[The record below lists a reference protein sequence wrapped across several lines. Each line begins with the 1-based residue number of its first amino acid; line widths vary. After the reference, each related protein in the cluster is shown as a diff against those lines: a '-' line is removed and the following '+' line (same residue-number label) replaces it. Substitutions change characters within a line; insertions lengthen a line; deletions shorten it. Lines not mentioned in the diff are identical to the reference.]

1 MPFSLVR
8 TSRGRHS
15 GLTGF
20 TRKTVRAFR
29 REFERCVREKTEYRA
44 GYRIVLPD
52 GSIRYQ
58 YATGHP
64 VTNDAGDLVEFIGAS
79 MDMTEH
85 WLAATERSLA
95 EEALRKSE
103 ERWRA
108 VFENSAIGVALTDLS
123 GRFLATN
130 SAFQKML
137 GYTGE
142 EIGTLTFLELT
153 HEDYRESN
161 WQLVTELLEG
171 KRTQFQIEKQ
181 YRRKD
186 GSSIWVSNNVSLV
199 PGTKSMPRFLMAL
212 SEDITER
219 KQTEETLR
227 RTQAELAHVTRV
239 ASLGEM
245 TASIAHEVNQ
255 PLAAVVAN
263 GHACLRWLSASP
275 PNLPKAVEAAERIV
289 KDGKD
294 AGEVVRRVR
303 ALFKRTAIERVR
315 LDLDEVIGE
324 VLRLLDSYPARKH
337 VSLDVVLDPDL
348 PPVFAD
354 RVQLQQLVLNL
365 MLNALEALEPVSGR
379 VKQLSVRS
387 TRAEGQRAVIQISD
401 NGIGLD
407 DSVAAFEP
415 FVTTKPE
422 GMGLGLAICRSIV
435 AAHEGTLSAERNV
448 GFGTTFTVTL
458 PVQPDGIPMTADR
471 PVVFVVDDD
480 ARVREA
486 LSSLLASAGLD
497 VAVFASATEFL
508 EADKPDAPACLV
520 LDLELPDIHGLEL
533 QKELAEREA
542 PPIVFITG
550 HGDIPSSVKA
560 MKAGAVEFLP
570 KPFGDEE
577 LLRAIDTAL
586 VLDRAERLKRSERA
600 ALEDR
605 YERLTPREREVLTF
619 VVAGLANKVTA
630 GELGTSEITIG
641 VHRGQI
647 MRKMGARSLAEL
659 VRFADK
665 LGIRPHENP

>member
-1 MPFSLVR
+1 M
-8 TSRGRHS
+8 
-15 GLTGF
+15 
-20 TRKTVRAFR
+20 
-29 REFERCVREKTEYRA
+29 REKTEYRA

-142 EIGTLTFLELT
+142 EIVTLTFLELT

-161 WQLVTELLEG
+161 RQLVAELLEG

-227 RTQAELAHVTRV
+227 RTQAELAHVARV

-354 RVQLQQLVLNL
+354 RVQLQQLLLNL

-387 TRAEGQRAVIQISD
+387 TRVEGQRAVIRISD

-458 PVQPDGIPMTADR
+458 PASASRSRHDSR
-471 PVVFVVDDD
+471 PSR
-480 ARVREA
+480 RVR
-486 LSSLLASAGLD
+486 G
-497 VAVFASATEFL
+497 
-508 EADKPDAPACLV
+508 
-520 LDLELPDIHGLEL
+520 
-533 QKELAEREA
+533 R
-542 PPIVFITG
+542 
-550 HGDIPSSVKA
+550 
-560 MKAGAVEFLP
+560 
-570 KPFGDEE
+570 
-577 LLRAIDTAL
+577 
-586 VLDRAERLKRSERA
+586 
-600 ALEDR
+600 
-605 YERLTPREREVLTF
+605 
-619 VVAGLANKVTA
+619 
-630 GELGTSEITIG
+630 
-641 VHRGQI
+641 
-647 MRKMGARSLAEL
+647 
-659 VRFADK
+659 
-665 LGIRPHENP
+665 

>member
-1 MPFSLVR
+1 M
-8 TSRGRHS
+8 
-15 GLTGF
+15 
-20 TRKTVRAFR
+20 
-29 REFERCVREKTEYRA
+29 REKTEYRA

-85 WLAATERSLA
+85 WLAATERGLA

-137 GYTGE
+137 GYTEE

-227 RTQAELAHVTRV
+227 RTQAELAHVARV

-387 TRAEGQRAVIQISD
+387 TRAEGQQAVIQISD

-458 PVQPDGIPMTADR
+458 PVQPDGIAMTADR

-480 ARVREA
+480 ARVRDA

-577 LLRAIDTAL
+577 LLRAIDAAL

-619 VVAGLANKVTA
+619 VVAGFANKVTA